1 MNCIL
6 KDATRTDV
14 KGNKPST
21 RRLDGVELPAVD
33 AQRERGHHGRTTSV
47 VACEKSQRSGKEL
60 LRLIIP

>member
-33 AQRERGHHGRTTSV
+33 AQREREG
-47 VACEKSQRSGKEL
+47 
-60 LRLIIP
+60 PP